1 MQTYIR
7 RLVGGCGKCHT
18 ALNAAVRC
26 FTTGEVRSYVCQK
39 CGSTYTTQDLLL
51 EREKRFNSKFKT
63 DEKRRRREEYLQW
76 WLSSK

>member
-1 MQTYIR
+1 MWEMPYCFEC
-7 RLVGGCGKCHT
+7 GGEMFYD
-18 ALNAAVRC
+18 R
-26 FTTGEVRSYVCQK
+26 EVRSYICQK